1 MTISSTEPSG
11 TLPVDALHIGLTAS
25 DANVELIPDP
35 DLALVGPDSFR
46 EPSIEAGQ
54 PVDGVAVMVIG
65 PELRN
70 PHFVYVNEGLGR
82 LVGWRPE
89 QLIGQSPAF
98 IFAGDEGRLQ
108 LDAIRNAVMS
118 GYPDLDTEA
127 GHQRAGD
134 TPDLLDLLNDP
145 RLAAVD
151 TVDTV
156 VIGDPSG
163 APEPPPPLDDVS
175 TPEAQTAQ
183 IPVTGPFGDL
193 IDLERQ
199 TIELDQ
205 VQPGAA
211 YQAPTV
217 LLTRG
222 QEKIPAF
229 VTAQA
234 LPSPSAGRA
243 YVVAQFRDLR
253 KAAAERLL
261 ADQETVIASLKR
273 GHHLGQLCH
282 QISVMIERSL
292 GVDSTCWIA
301 IANPSGQLE
310 PVINGGFPVE
320 VVAEATST
328 ISRTNER
335 QTKRIASVAGLRP
348 ELGDQLRAE
357 GIGNLWYVPVMGDAA
372 ASLAPR
378 LSPSLA
384 ADLGVDADADLGS
397 DNGSIDLDDLGLD
410 LSDDLERRNELN
422 PTDFDTDIDTEP
434 AIDTDLDVDV
444 DAAADINADV
454 DTETSADDIGG
465 EESGLV
471 LRGAIVIATGDS
483 TPDGEATKLL
493 DHLSQVL
500 SVAIDHASAES
511 DSAYQALH
519 DPLTQLPNRALIVD
533 RISQAMARLE
543 RDGTSLSVLLVD
555 IDRFKA
561 VNDMRGVDVGD
572 QVLVEVANRLLAAV
586 RLGDTV
592 GRISSDQY
600 LVMCVATNGELDAAS
615 VARRIL
621 RSLADPIR
629 VPDGDDLHITASIG
643 AVVVTAAE
651 IDHSPAE
658 VISNAES
665 ALATA
670 TSVGR
675 GQFAMFEAEHQH
687 DVVRRHELEQ
697 ALRHAIYNEE
707 LVLHYQPLVEV
718 KSGFMI
724 GAEALVRWNR
734 PGHGQVPPGEFIGVA
749 EDAGLI
755 IPLSEWVID
764 RVCADLASWP
774 KVKGRSA
781 MVSINL
787 SARHLEVDTLVPT
800 VISALQRND
809 LRPNRV
815 GFEITESM
823 AVLDAD
829 AALAN
834 LEKLANLGCRI
845 AIDDFGIGHASL
857 DYLRRFSMASA
868 IKIDRSFVAGL
879 LKSPGDAAIV
889 KASIGMA
896 DALGLQVV
904 AEGVE
909 TVEQLL
915 TLRDLGCRYAQ
926 GFVLSRPLPL
936 DIVLE
941 VWSRSR
947 LYTTS

>member
-1 MTISSTEPSG
+1 MTPSSTDTSG
-11 TLPVDALHIGLTAS
+11 SIPVDVVRAGVHRDEATPSATDIHIGLTAS
-25 DANVELIPDP
+25 EANVELLPDP
-35 DLALVGPDSFR
+35 DIALVGPDSFR

-54 PVDGVAVMVIG
+54 PVDGVAVMAIG
-65 PELRN
+65 PQLRN
-70 PHFVYVNEGLGR
+70 PHLVYVSDGLSQI
-82 LVGWRPE
+82 VGWRPE

-98 IFAGDEGRLQ
+98 LFAGTEGALQ
-108 LDAIRNAVMS
+108 LDAIRKAVMS
-118 GYPDLDTEA
+118 GYPDLDSETGRE
-127 GHQRAGD
+127 RAGE

-145 RLAAVD
+145 RFGSKTAETSVPFGKTGTAR
-151 TVDTV
+151 
-156 VIGDPSG
+156 
-163 APEPPPPLDDVS
+163 S
-175 TPEAQTAQ
+175 TPA
-183 IPVTGPFGDL
+183 TGLEGL
-193 IDLERQ
+193 LDLEHQ
-199 TIELDQ
+199 TIEIDP
-205 VQPGAA
+205 VRPGAS
-211 YQAPTV
+211 YQASTV
-217 LLTRG
+217 LVT
-222 QEKIPAF
+222 QNHDKVPAF
-229 VTAQA
+229 ITAQA
-234 LPSPSAGRA
+234 LPSPVVGQA
-243 YVVAQFRDLR
+243 YVVTQFRDLR

-292 GVDSTCWIA
+292 GVDATCWVS

-310 PVINGGFPVE
+310 PVITGGFPIE
-320 VVAEATST
+320 VVAEATMSV
-328 ISRTNER
+328 SRSNEK
-335 QTKRIASVAGLRP
+335 QTKRIASVSGLIP
-348 ELGDQLRAE
+348 QLADVLSVE
-357 GIGNLWYVPVMGDAA
+357 GIGNLWYVPVMGDAN
-372 ASLAPR
+372 ASLV
-378 LSPSLA
+378 SDEESLA
-384 ADLGVDADADLGS
+384 D
-397 DNGSIDLDDLGLD
+397 
-410 LSDDLERRNELN
+410 
-422 PTDFDTDIDTEP
+422 PEP
-434 AIDTDLDVDV
+434 I
-444 DAAADINADV
+444 
-454 DTETSADDIGG
+454 
-465 EESGLV
+465 
-471 LRGAIVIATGDS
+471 LRGTIVVATGDS

-493 DHLSQVL
+493 DHLAQVL

-511 DSAYQALH
+511 DSAYHALH
-519 DPLTQLPNRALIVD
+519 DPLTRLPNRALIVD
-533 RISQAMARLE
+533 RISQAMARIE
-543 RDGTSLSVLLVD
+543 RDGTSLSILLVD

-572 QVLVEVANRLLAAV
+572 QVLVEVADRLLAAV

-600 LVMCVATNGELDAAS
+600 LVMCVATNGELDAAA

-621 RSLADPIR
+621 RSLAEPIR
-629 VPDGDDLHITASIG
+629 VAGGDDLHITASIG
-643 AVVVTAAE
+643 AVVVTDGDKE
-651 IDHSPAE
+651 QSPAE
-658 VISNAES
+658 VISSAES

-675 GQFAMFEAEHQH
+675 GQFAMFEAEYQH

-697 ALRHAIYNEE
+697 ALRHAIASDE
-707 LVLHYQPLVEV
+707 LVLHYQPLVEI

-724 GAEALVRWNR
+724 GAEALVRWER
-734 PGHGQVPPGEFIGVA
+734 PGHGLIPPGDFISVA

-755 IPLSEWVID
+755 IALEEWVID
-764 RVCADLASWP
+764 RACQDLASWP

-781 MVSINL
+781 LVSINL

-800 VISALQRND
+800 VIRALQRNN

-823 AVLDAD
+823 AVLDTT

-834 LEKLANLGCRI
+834 LEKLEGLGCRI

-879 LKSPGDAAIV
+879 IDSPEDAAIV

-915 TLRDLGCRYAQ
+915 KLRDLGCRYAQ
-926 GFVLSRPLPL
+926 GFVLSRPIPFE
-936 DIVLE
+936 IVLE
-941 VWSRSR
+941 VWAKSR
-947 LYTTS
+947 LYSTA